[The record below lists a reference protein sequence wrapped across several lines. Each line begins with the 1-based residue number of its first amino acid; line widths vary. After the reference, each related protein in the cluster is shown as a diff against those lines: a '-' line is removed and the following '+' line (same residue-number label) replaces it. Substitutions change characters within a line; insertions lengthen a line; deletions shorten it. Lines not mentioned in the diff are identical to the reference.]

1 MYRTPCYRTL
11 DAKGLHVLYEL
22 FSAFHD
28 VAWILTD
35 CGKPVFLE
43 SWTIM

>member
-1 MYRTPCYRTL
+1 M

-22 FSAFHD
+22 FPAFHD

-35 CGKPVFLE
+35 CGKPVLME
-43 SWTIM
+43 IMDNPVNPFPLHL